1 MYQRDVLS
9 YFCNNSNSDIVGIDF
24 DVADVDEFLMIGNTC
39 TYPHLDI
46 VINNE
51 AEEADVDDD
60 DDDVGVAGLDSG
72 IDRMDTIESIS

>member
-1 MYQRDVLS
+1 
-9 YFCNNSNSDIVGIDF
+9 VGIDF

-51 AEEADVDDD
+51 AEEADNDNDD
-60 DDDVGVAGLDSG
+60 DDDVGVVGLDGG
-72 IDRMDTIESIS
+72 IDRMDTIESISSS